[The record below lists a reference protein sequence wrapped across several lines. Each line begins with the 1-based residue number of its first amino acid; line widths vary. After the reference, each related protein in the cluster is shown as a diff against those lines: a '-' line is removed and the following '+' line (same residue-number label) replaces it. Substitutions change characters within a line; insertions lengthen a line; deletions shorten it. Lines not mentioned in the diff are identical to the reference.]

1 MPEVIAHENCIRRFE
16 KYEILGEYH
25 DWINKQQFA
34 SVSGRGRSS
43 VVSAR
48 ETLDPTIILRG
59 NESSYSFKLGGV
71 NFEIYHDKGETDD
84 SIWLWVPEK
93 KTICTGDL
101 IVSSFPNI
109 GNPYKVQRYPK
120 DWAIAMERMRDKNA
134 EYLVPGHGRLI
145 ESKEKVKDVLSI
157 TAEVMHFV
165 HDEVV
170 KRLNEGKWF
179 EQIYY
184 EMLEIYPEKFK
195 KHKIL
200 RGIYGCYRF
209 AIHAT
214 YRLYHGWYDSG
225 NPTDL
230 FPSRTDDIAR
240 EILNLNSGS
249 VYLEHAN
256 KLYSEGKLQLALHI
270 LDIIIKGSNEK
281 DAKVLADALKLKL
294 KILREKVKVESSFI
308 ATNILEKGARQI
320 KTKLEELEEIK
331 EKE

>member
-1 MPEVIAHENCIRRFE
+1 
-16 KYEILGEYH
+16 
-25 DWINKQQFA
+25 
-34 SVSGRGRSS
+34 
-43 VVSAR
+43 
-48 ETLDPTIILRG
+48 
-59 NESSYSFKLGGV
+59 
-71 NFEIYHDKGETDD
+71 
-84 SIWLWVPEK
+84 
-93 KTICTGDL
+93 
-101 IVSSFPNI
+101 
-109 GNPYKVQRYPK
+109 
-120 DWAIAMERMRDKNA
+120 
-134 EYLVPGHGRLI
+134 
-145 ESKEKVKDVLSI
+145 
-157 TAEVMHFV
+157 
-165 HDEVV
+165 
-170 KRLNEGKWF
+170 
-179 EQIYY
+179 
-184 EMLEIYPEKFK
+184 MLEIYPDKFK

-240 EILNLNSGS
+240 EILNLNSGN

-294 KILREKVKVESSFI
+294 KILREKAKVESSFI
-308 ATNILEKGARQI
+308 ATNILEKGAREI
-320 KTKLEELEEIK
+320 KTKLKELGKIK

>member
-1 MPEVIAHENCIRRFE
+1 ME
-16 KYEILGEYH
+16 KM
-25 DWINKQQFA
+25 
-34 SVSGRGRSS
+34 
-43 VVSAR
+43 R
-48 ETLDPTIILRG
+48 E
-59 NESSYSFKLGGV
+59 
-71 NFEIYHDKGETDD
+71 
-84 SIWLWVPEK
+84 
-93 KTICTGDL
+93 
-101 IVSSFPNI
+101 
-109 GNPYKVQRYPK
+109 
-120 DWAIAMERMRDKNA
+120 KNA

-145 ESKEKVKDVLSI
+145 EGAEEVRDVLSI
-157 TAEVMHFV
+157 TGEVMHFV

-184 EMLEIYPEKFK
+184 EMLEIYPDKFK

-294 KILREKVKVESSFI
+294 KILREKAKVESSFI
-308 ATNILEKGARQI
+308 ATNILEKGAREI
-320 KTKLEELEEIK
+320 KTKLKELGKIK

>member
-1 MPEVIAHENCIRRFE
+1 
-16 KYEILGEYH
+16 
-25 DWINKQQFA
+25 
-34 SVSGRGRSS
+34 
-43 VVSAR
+43 
-48 ETLDPTIILRG
+48 
-59 NESSYSFKLGGV
+59 
-71 NFEIYHDKGETDD
+71 
-84 SIWLWVPEK
+84 
-93 KTICTGDL
+93 
-101 IVSSFPNI
+101 
-109 GNPYKVQRYPK
+109 
-120 DWAIAMERMRDKNA
+120 MERMREKDA

-184 EMLEIYPEKFK
+184 EMLEIYPDKFK

-294 KILREKVKVESSFI
+294 KILREKAKVESSFI
-308 ATNILEKGARQI
+308 AANILEKGARQI
-320 KTKLEELEEIK
+320 KTKLKELGKIK